1 MVEGQDMRA
10 IGRKGG
16 IASGKAR
23 HRSSEARDIARS
35 VLSAKFLPKGKLSES
50 LKSIG
55 IDTSKPM
62 QLKAAICAVM
72 GGMALSGNIKAA
84 SFIFDLAEETNNSK
98 FTAARRLVF
107 ERMAENSD
115 NVPVDDSGSLPTP
128 ETLYE
133 MRKQAEEL
141 GVYEVDAD

>member
-1 MVEGQDMRA
+1 MRS

-16 IASGKAR
+16 KASGLAR
-23 HRSSEARDIARS
+23 LRSRETREIARS
-35 VLSAKFLPKGKLSES
+35 VLSAKFLPQGKLSES

-62 QLKAAICAVM
+62 QLRAAICAVM

-98 FTAARRLVF
+98 FTAARRKML
-107 ERMAENSD
+107 ERMADAPEN
-115 NVPVDDSGSLPTP
+115 VTVDEDGSIPTP
-128 ETLYE
+128 EKLGE
-133 MRKQAEEL
+133 IRRQAIEL
-141 GVYEVDAD
+141 GVYEDAD

>member
-1 MVEGQDMRA
+1 MRA
-10 IGRKGG
+10 IGRLGG
-16 IASGKAR
+16 VASGKAR
-23 HRSSEARDIARS
+23 HRSSEARDIART
-35 VLSAKFLPKGKLSES
+35 VLNTKFMPKGKLSES

-98 FTAARRLVF
+98 FTAARRMVF
-107 ERMAENSD
+107 EHMAENADSVEVD
-115 NVPVDDSGSLPTP
+115 NFDGTPSP
-128 ETLYE
+128 ETLGE
-133 MRKQAEEL
+133 MRRQAIEL
-141 GVYEVDAD
+141 GVYEDADQ